1 MARSV
6 ISAKRRRRAGIEGKV
21 GWLTFRHSY
30 RSWLDQSGASVAVQ
44 KELMRHASITTT
56 MNLYGAAVSERKR
69 EADSNVV
76 QMIVPLQKP
85 DLDQRRAG

>member
-1 MARSV
+1 
-6 ISAKRRRRAGIEGKV
+6 
-21 GWLTFRHSY
+21 
-30 RSWLDQSGASVAVQ
+30 
-44 KELMRHASITTT
+44 MRHASITTT

-76 QMIVPLQKP
+76 QMIVPLQKS